1 VLAPNGGKAD
11 ASEDE
16 GGKPTTKSPRSGWR
30 GVAARRGG
38 VPRPEPGVPRPG
50 PRLWPPERSGE
61 GPLMERSEGLDDEGE
76 DALVVGAD

>member
-1 VLAPNGGKAD
+1 MLAPNGGKAD

-16 GGKPTTKSPRSGWR
+16 GGKPTTKSPRLGWR

-38 VPRPEPGVPRPG
+38 VPRPETGVPRPR
-50 PRLWPPERSGE
+50 PRPRSCERSGE
-61 GPLMERSEGLDDEGE
+61 GPPMERSEGLDDEGE